1 MKIVHLK
8 HPYDP
13 KLIEKSRVVLVLGFF
28 DGVHLGHRA
37 LIEAGREK
45 ADQEGIPLAV
55 MTFNRHPGI
64 VFSDIHPRDI
74 HYLTTAGQKQEEM
87 EKLGVDLYYEV
98 EFTSAFGSLKP
109 EDFIDQY
116 IAGLNA
122 AVVVAGYD
130 YTFGPPQETDMA
142 LMEELADN
150 RFEVITIEE
159 QRLDSGEEISS
170 TAVRR
175 YLMQGEIEKA
185 NQLLGRPFETTGYV
199 IHGMARG
206 RELGYPTANVYPDQ
220 DLLIPAIGVY
230 ASRVCVQGRWHDA
243 MTSIGYNITFGDSK
257 EYTIEVHILD
267 FDQAIYGENVTIR
280 WYEYMRGEEKFDTV
294 EDLTAQLAEDE
305 VKTREI
311 LRNY

>member
-13 KLIEKSRVVLVLGFF
+13 KLIEKSRVVLALGFF

-37 LIEAGREK
+37 LIEAGRKK
-45 ADQEGIPLAV
+45 ADQEGIQLAV
-55 MTFNRHPGI
+55 MTFNRHPGL
-64 VFSDIHPRDI
+64 VFSNIYPRDI
-74 HYLTTAGQKQEEM
+74 QYLTTSRQKQEEM

-98 EFTSAFGSLKP
+98 EFTSAFGSLEP
-109 EDFIDQY
+109 EDFITQY
-116 IAGLNA
+116 IINLNA
-122 AVVVAGYD
+122 EVVVAGYD
-130 YTFGPPQETDMA
+130 YTFGPPKETSMA
-142 LMEELADN
+142 LMEELADS
-150 RFEVITIEE
+150 RFEVITIDE
-159 QRLDSGEEISS
+159 QRLDSGQEISS
-170 TAVRR
+170 TAIRR
-175 YLMQGEIEKA
+175 YLVEGEIEKA
-185 NQLLGRPFETTGYV
+185 NQLLGRPFATTGYV

-206 RELGYPTANVYPDQ
+206 RQLGYPTANVYPDQ

-230 ASRVCVQGRWHDA
+230 ASRVCVQGQWYDA
-243 MTSIGYNITFGDSK
+243 MTSIGYNVTFGDSK

-267 FDQAIYGENVTIR
+267 FDQAIYGENMTIH
-280 WYEYMRGEEKFDTV
+280 WYEYMRGEEKFDFI

>member
-1 MKIVHLK
+1 M
-8 HPYDP
+8 
-13 KLIEKSRVVLVLGFF
+13 
-28 DGVHLGHRA
+28 
-37 LIEAGREK
+37 
-45 ADQEGIPLAV
+45 
-55 MTFNRHPGI
+55 
-64 VFSDIHPRDI
+64 
-74 HYLTTAGQKQEEM
+74 
-87 EKLGVDLYYEV
+87 
-98 EFTSAFGSLKP
+98 KP

-116 IAGLNA
+116 VVNLNA
-122 AVVVAGYD
+122 EVVVAGYD

-185 NQLLGRPFETTGYV
+185 NQLLGRPFATTGYV

-206 RELGYPTANVYPDQ
+206 RQLGYPTANVYPDQ

-230 ASRVCVQGRWHDA
+230 ASRVCVQGQWYDA
-243 MTSIGYNITFGDSK
+243 MTSIGYNVTFGDSK

-267 FDQAIYGENVTIR
+267 FDQAIYGENMTIH
-280 WYEYMRGEEKFDTV
+280 WYEYMRGEEKFDSI